1 MNFCSLC
8 PDKTTYLDIPYIKLK
23 LWTSVIHW
31 YTAFKNLRNYGRD
44 GWLYDSLAPPL
55 VYLLH
60 SILQMDLITL
70 FWRPIAFKQAQGFDG
85 KMNYLPTA
93 WQDVCRP
100 HRDPLCLENW
110 KIWKIKTLH
119 PQTSTASLQT
129 SQLLPIANIS
139 QNMVSFWTLDAYKH
153 KLIAFNHQ
161 IQPLSVPWRRL
172 VRELP

>member
-85 KMNYLPTA
+85 MNNSPTA
-93 WQDVCRP
+93 LQDVCNMLSSPFEIHCVLFYNLCP
-100 HRDPLCLENW
+100 HLEN
-110 KIWKIKTLH
+110 INL
-119 PQTSTASLQT
+119 ASSNEYRKFT
-129 SQLLPIANIS
+129 N
-139 QNMVSFWTLDAYKH
+139 VSAFTYRKYFSKH
-153 KLIAFNHQ
+153 GFILNFRC
-161 IQPLSVPWRRL
+161 L
-172 VRELP
+172 